1 MNFCK
6 NICRKLLAQI
16 NISFEVS
23 DKRKTEVYAE
33 IQQGCNLRFNY
44 YVLLLLAALIA
55 AFGLIAD
62 SPAVVIGAMLISP
75 LMTPIFGISISL
87 VSGDTALLRQSLLA
101 EAGGIILVILAAFVL
116 GISPLTF
123 EMTQEILSR
132 TSPNLLDL
140 FVALLA
146 GFAGCMAMI
155 DERINPILPGI
166 AISTSLTPPLAACGL
181 CFALG
186 AFEGGMG
193 AFILFFAN
201 FVTIL
206 LVASITFIAA
216 GFLKGRFGE
225 NRNVLFKRFFL
236 VTVSMCLLVLFLTH
250 ALIRLIEIKNAQK
263 SIRHAV
269 MTELS
274 GIQNIDIKE
283 IIVDKSK
290 SGKGMNALVV
300 VDAPREPLP
309 SHIKAIEASLER
321 DTGKLINI
329 LMQTRITK
337 SVSSSRNQ
345 LISFYRSADGIEKIH
360 RPGKEVQQLNLADQ
374 VIRERLEQIPGMT
387 VAGTELRYGQN
398 GEKIIYT
405 TVQGMIRP
413 FPDGIRK
420 IENDLRVQLNEPG
433 LRLVSRYIES
443 YEVTA
448 DGINASSV
456 PEADSS
462 ADSVTQ
468 LARKIISEQIGL
480 IPQSIKT
487 IEDNGNW
494 IVVAEITGFNVMT
507 QQQANAIKQQLQ
519 NETRSKVRFQAYSRA
534 EAMVDAK

>member
-1 MNFCK
+1 
-6 NICRKLLAQI
+6 L
-16 NISFEVS
+16 SFEVS
-23 DKRKTEVYAE
+23 DQRKSAIYAD

-44 YVLLLLAALIA
+44 YVLLLLSALIA

-87 VSGDTALLRQSLLA
+87 VSGDTVLLRQSLLA
-101 EAGGIILVILAAFVL
+101 EAGGIILAVLASFIL

-123 EMTQEILSR
+123 EMTQEILNR

-181 CFALG
+181 CCALG

-206 LVASITFIAA
+206 LVASITFMAA
-216 GFLKGRFGE
+216 GFIKGRFGE
-225 NRNVLFKRFFL
+225 HRNALFKRFFL
-236 VTVSMCLLVLFLTH
+236 AAVSMCFLILFLTH

-274 GIQNIDIKE
+274 GIQNINIKE

-290 SGKGMNALVV
+290 SGKGMNALVI
-300 VDAPREPLP
+300 VDAPREPSP
-309 SHIKAIEASLER
+309 SHIKAIETSLER
-321 DTGKLINI
+321 ETGKSINI

-345 LISFYRSADGIEKIH
+345 LINFYRSADGIEKIH
-360 RPGKEVQQLNLADQ
+360 RPGKDVQQLNLADQ
-374 VIRERLEQIPGMT
+374 IIRERLEQIPGMT
-387 VAGTELRYGQN
+387 VAGTELRYGEK

-405 TVQGMIRP
+405 TVQGIIRP
-413 FPDGIRK
+413 FPDGIKK
-420 IENDLRVQLNEPG
+420 IENDLRVQLNEPD
-433 LRLVSRYIES
+433 LRLISRYIES

-448 DGINASSV
+448 DGINASTAPDV
-456 PEADSS
+456 DFS
-462 ADSVTQ
+462 ANRVTQ
-468 LARKIISEQIGL
+468 LAGKIIREKTGL

-487 IEDNGNW
+487 VRDKDNW
-494 IVVAEITGFNVMT
+494 IIVAEITGLTVMT
-507 QQQANAIKQQLQ
+507 QEQADAIKQQLQ
-519 NETRSKVRFQAYSRA
+519 NEISANVRFQAYSKA
-534 EAMVDAK
+534 EAMMDAK